1 MKKRLKR
8 ILTFAAIALV
18 LFGSVR
24 LLACVIDI
32 FTEKETW
39 FLLIAAGLGFLCT
52 AGIVFYAVQHL
63 LPKPYLKKSVILI
76 TTFYVVVGIS
86 MFFLPANFV
95 HPPAS
100 ARLIDDA
107 GQALHSVC
115 PKDGQLFPKGQK
127 LCPYHLVELINAD
140 REALEEAGI
149 DLDGSPFQ
157 RMLHQPG
164 EETLTVSAT
173 NFGGQDLPFK
183 LNAGQKLTVK
193 ASGEA
198 RDGMTGRES
207 GPDGKEGT
215 PFLRLDRNYQCG
227 SNFLALCI
235 KVGSQPWQYCGS
247 ECTVVSNESEAL
259 VTLNVNDAT
268 SDLNGRYHPEWW
280 ADNAGGFE
288 VTYVRP

>member
-1 MKKRLKR
+1 MKKRLNR

-24 LLACVIDI
+24 ILAYIIAI

-39 FLLIAAGLGFLCT
+39 FLLIAAGIGFLTT

-63 LPKPYLKKSVILI
+63 LPRPYLKKSVLLI

-164 EETLTVSAT
+164 EETLTVAANS
-173 NFGGQDLPFK
+173 FGGQNLPFR
-183 LNAGQKLTVK
+183 LSAGQRLTIK

-198 RDGMTGRES
+198 RDGMTGREA
-207 GPDGKEGT
+207 GPKGKEGV
-215 PFLRLDRNYQCG
+215 PFLRLDRNYRCG
-227 SNFLALCI
+227 ANFLAMCV
-235 KVGSQPWQYCGS
+235 KVGSQPWLYCGS
-247 ECTVVSNESEAL
+247 ECTIMSPEDNAIVTVS
-259 VTLNVNDAT
+259 VNDAT
-268 SDLNGRYHPEWW
+268 SDLNDRYHPEWW
-280 ADNAGGFE
+280 ADNAGGFT